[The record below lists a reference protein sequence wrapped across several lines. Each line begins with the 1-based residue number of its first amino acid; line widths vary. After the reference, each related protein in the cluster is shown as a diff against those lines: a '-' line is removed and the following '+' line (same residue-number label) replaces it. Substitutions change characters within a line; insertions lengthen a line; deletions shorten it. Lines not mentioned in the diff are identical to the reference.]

1 MTRPSFRIS
10 LKRLR
15 REHGAATAIEYA
27 LLAALIGGAA
37 MAGLIALGLSLDL
50 LFSALSGHVTANTPP
65 PPPPRCVQ
73 VGSQCPK

>member
-1 MTRPSFRIS
+1 MWPRLRPL

-15 REHGAATAIEYA
+15 RDRGGATAIEYA
-27 LLAALIGGAA
+27 FLVALIGCAA

-50 LFSALSGHVTANTPP
+50 LFNALSGQVVTAT
-65 PPPPRCVQ
+65 PPPRCVE